1 MNNKQL
7 FEQTL
12 TTEYKTLYATD
23 PKYSTFTIS
32 PEDLAK
38 QMTHTMFRGTG
49 NKEGKGIK
57 RACKTLG
64 INYTYKAIKEFL
76 EK

>member
-12 TTEYKTLYATD
+12 TEEYKTLYATD
-23 PKYSTFTIS
+23 PAYSTFTIS

-38 QMTHTMFRGTG
+38 RMTHALYRTSG
-49 NKEGKGIK
+49 NKDGKGIK
-57 RACKTLG
+57 RTCKKLG
-64 INYTYKAIKEFL
+64 INYTYKAISEFL

>member
-23 PKYSTFTIS
+23 AVYSTFTIS

-38 QMTHTMFRGTG
+38 KMTHALYRKSG
-49 NKEGKGIK
+49 NKDGNGIK
-57 RACKTLG
+57 RTCKKLG
-64 INYTYKAIKEFL
+64 INHTYKSIREFL